1 MTTVESPLE
10 HLAPPSKLKMVS
22 DQAVETADQVEIA
35 SDQIVME
42 NYTFE
47 PLIAG
52 DFPTPIRK
60 QAAPKKETKKKE
72 NLDLSSE
79 SAFPS
84 LSASLGSKSPA
95 VSCWSSTASRVKSQ
109 PTQPIRS
116 TFNSSGVISNAK
128 KSNAT
133 QVTDILEIAA
143 DKQVANLAEKPAN
156 FKGNTEIIQD
166 VMNKTGTNI
175 IASTNLSGTST
186 YLIQGASSDVSRAKR
201 ELLANIATKISPTHS
216 SAIYLT

>member
-1 MTTVESPLE
+1 MTTVESSLE
-10 HLAPPSKLKMVS
+10 QFPISSKLEMAHDQATEVVDQVENAS
-22 DQAVETADQVEIA
+22 DQAE
-35 SDQIVME
+35 ME

-52 DFPTPIRK
+52 DFPTMRK
-60 QAAPKKETKKKE
+60 PVAPKKEKKKKE

-84 LSASLGSKSPA
+84 LSSSGSRPPA
-95 VSCWSSTASRVKSQ
+95 VSCWSSPASRVKSQ

-116 TFNSSGVISNAK
+116 TATSSVIPNVK

-133 QVTDILEIAA
+133 QITDILEISA
-143 DKQVANLAEKPAN
+143 DKQVANLPERPAN

-166 VMNKTGTNI
+166 VMSRTGTNI
-175 IASTNLSGTST
+175 ITSTNLSGTST
-186 YLIQGASSDVSRAKR
+186 YLIQGSSSDVTRAKR
-201 ELLANIATKISPTHS
+201 ELLANITIKVSERNGWIKNAKFI
-216 SAIYLT
+216 